1 MGEPSADNPDA
12 QSIDSV
18 VRAIYETISGPAG
31 ARDWDRERGLFAPG
45 AVLAPTRPRAEGE
58 GATAELFDLDGY
70 IASRSPFFLADDFF
84 EWEIARQTFR
94 FGNIAHVQSAYAAGR
109 RPSDPDPLF
118 RGINSLQLYWDG
130 RRWWI
135 VSILWDNERP
145 DNPMP
150 DWAQVTA
157 AGPP

>member
-1 MGEPSADNPDA
+1 MTANRDA
-12 QSIDSV
+12 ESIDAI

-31 ARDWDRERGLFAPG
+31 PRDWDRERRLFAPG
-45 AVLAPTRPRAEGE
+45 AILAPTRPRPEG

-70 IASRSPFFLADDFF
+70 IASRSPFFLANDFY
-84 EWEIARQTFR
+84 EWEVARQTVR
-94 FGNIAHVQSAYAAGR
+94 FGNIAHVLSAYTAGR
-109 RPSDPDPLF
+109 RPSDPEPLF
-118 RGINSLQLYWDG
+118 RGINSLQLYHGG

-135 VSILWDNERP
+135 VSILWDNARP

-150 DWAQVTA
+150 DWARVTA